1 VHQLVLVLWLK
12 STMIILLHKKS
23 ILFFLMVM
31 ICVFFFLLK
40 SFSKSNPVQQINKH
54 VLAYN
59 SNSNNPN
66 SDSNYFQ
73 KMEVKLQQVKLY
85 YLKIESE
92 SSWTVV
98 PKIKKKLQIGDSS
111 IAIVRIKKNLK
122 KTGDYHGLD
131 SNVYF
136 NEDLKLAIKNF
147 QKRMGMDQNGIVN
160 NGFILRMNSSVDN
173 VLKQIEASIKTISEL
188 AEIGGG
194 DFIYVNIPSFNLQVF
209 KNNIPLIDMK
219 VIVGKY
225 KNQTPTFNTKL
236 NAVVV
241 CPYWNV
247 PKSIEQKEILPMLKK
262 TPDYLEK
269 HDMEWSNG
277 VIRQRPGPTNSLGR
291 IKFLIPNAYSIFL
304 HDTPIKSLFEKRV
317 RMFSHGCIRLNDA
330 KKLALYFI
338 QQDKEWDSLK
348 LENSIIENIEKTIE
362 VKTPI
367 PVYVSYITAWVDEKG
382 ILQMRDDIYGKYN

>member
-1 VHQLVLVLWLK
+1 
-12 STMIILLHKKS
+12 
-23 ILFFLMVM
+23 
-31 ICVFFFLLK
+31 
-40 SFSKSNPVQQINKH
+40 
-54 VLAYN
+54 
-59 SNSNNPN
+59 
-66 SDSNYFQ
+66 
-73 KMEVKLQQVKLY
+73 MEVKLQQVKLY
-85 YLKIESE
+85 YLKIDTE
-92 SSWTVV
+92 SSWTVI

-111 IAIVRIKKNLK
+111 IAIVSIKKNLK

-136 NEDLKLAIKNF
+136 NEDLKLAIINF

-160 NGFILRMNSSVDN
+160 NGFILRMNSSIDN

-209 KNNIPLIDMK
+209 KNNIPVIVMK

-262 TPDYLEK
+262 NPDYLEK

-277 VIRQRPGPTNSLGR
+277 IIRQRPGSTNSLGR
-291 IKFLIPNAYSIFL
+291 IKFLIPNSYSIFL

-382 ILQMRDDIYGKYN
+382 ILQMRDDIYGKNK